1 MRVALKKHWQRA
13 LDARWL
19 VPCLLISGL
28 VLTFAIAHFGLL
40 NNYIQL
46 VLIYVGINI
55 ILATSLNLVNG
66 YMGEFSLAHAGFMA
80 VGAYSSALLSMKVL
94 PVAAH
99 PALFH
104 LAVLAGGLVTALLGL
119 LVALPSFKVRG
130 DYLAI
135 VTLAFLMIV
144 KSALENIDAIGG
156 PRGIS
161 GIPRLTTLPW
171 VFCWTVALLWL
182 IRNFVYS
189 CYGRGV
195 LAIREDEIA
204 SDLMSV
210 DTRRVKVLAFMLS
223 AFCAGIAGALFAHL
237 LQFISPRVF
246 DVVKTTEILI
256 MVYLGGIASIGGSIL
271 GAALYT
277 LLLELLRP
285 STVAGLLSWLP
296 AVVFDP
302 LNDYFIRH
310 LGVLRMIIMPL
321 ALVLVML
328 FWPRGI
334 LGLREFRGFIPRRD
348 RRAHGAARLKGTDAH
363 DVADSH
369 STRET

>member
-1 MRVALKKHWQRA
+1 MNGRLKQGWQR
-13 LDARWL
+13 LRDARWL
-19 VPCLLISGL
+19 VPCLLVGGL
-28 VLTFAIAHFGLL
+28 ALTWAIPRFALF
-40 NNYIQL
+40 NNYVQL

-80 VGAYSSALLSMKVL
+80 VGAYSSALLTMKVL
-94 PVAAH
+94 PVAAY
-99 PALFH
+99 PVLFH
-104 LAVLAGGLVTALLGL
+104 VAILAAGLVTALLGL
-119 LVALPSFKVRG
+119 LVALPTFKVRG

-135 VTLAFLMIV
+135 ITLAFLMIV

-161 GIPRLTTLPW
+161 GIPRLTTLPL
-171 VFCWTVALLWL
+171 VFCWGTALVWL

-195 LAIREDEIA
+195 LAIRDDEIA
-204 SDLMSV
+204 SELMSV

-246 DVVKTTEILI
+246 DIVKTTEILI

-271 GAALYT
+271 GAVLYT
-277 LLLELLRP
+277 VLLELLRP
-285 STVAGLLSWLP
+285 STVAGLLAWLP
-296 AVVFDP
+296 VVVFDP
-302 LNDYFIRH
+302 LNHYFIRH

-321 ALVLVML
+321 TLVLVML

-334 LGLREFRGFIPRRD
+334 LGLREFRGFIPQRD
-348 RRAHGAARLKGTDAH
+348 RQAQRPQRLAGTQKH
-363 DVADSH
+363 DPSD
-369 STRET
+369 RQ